1 MKKVAIQVYIDPE
14 QDRVLG
20 HLSKTQKRSKAA
32 IIRAC
37 LQDYLGRLPLEQDPI
52 LKIIGLGESG
62 HTDISEKHDAYQ
74 VRMGI
79 HGNGNDLR

>member
-1 MKKVAIQVYIDPE
+1 MAGRKRDMKKVAIQIYLDPD

-37 LQDYLGRLPLEQDPI
+37 IDDYLANLPPDDDPI
-52 LKIIGLGESG
+52 LKIIGLGDSG
-62 HTDISEKHDAYQ
+62 RTDISEKHDDYL
-74 VRMGI
+74 VSLG
-79 HGNGNDLR
+79 D